1 MLCEC
6 YQSEIS
12 VFSLLFGLP
21 ALILLL
27 YIPCSRMPFSGCYL
41 MDMLSDLFIGEKKK
55 EWLNRHFETTDD
67 IIRVMLL
74 LFCPIFHSAFLHLT
88 VTHLDV
94 KIN

>member
-6 YQSEIS
+6 YQSKIS

-41 MDMLSDLFIGEKKK
+41 MDMLSDLFIGKKK
-55 EWLNRHFETTDD
+55 KNG
-67 IIRVMLL
+67 
-74 LFCPIFHSAFLHLT
+74 
-88 VTHLDV
+88 
-94 KIN
+94 